1 MSPRRVPKLP
11 RKKVYMDD
19 RGRVVIPEYLREAI
33 GLEVP
38 GWVDVEAYPTLEQCK
53 ALFIKKA

>member
-11 RKKVYMDD
+11 RQTVYVDD

-33 GLEVP
+33 GLEAP
-38 GWVDVEAYPTLEQCK
+38 GWVDIEAYPNLEQCK
-53 ALFIKKA
+53 TLFIKKA